1 MNPLGKYAQLVAAI
15 ISVGIIGAYVV
26 VEVLYAAGVV
36 TNSPDGLKTAAL
48 IALGAVFGS
57 FATINGVKQ
66 PIESAHNRI
75 DKLEVGTG
83 IPTHT
88 VQ

>member
-1 MNPLGKYAQLVAAI
+1 
-15 ISVGIIGAYVV
+15 
-26 VEVLYAAGVV
+26 
-36 TNSPDGLKTAAL
+36 
-48 IALGAVFGS
+48 VFGS